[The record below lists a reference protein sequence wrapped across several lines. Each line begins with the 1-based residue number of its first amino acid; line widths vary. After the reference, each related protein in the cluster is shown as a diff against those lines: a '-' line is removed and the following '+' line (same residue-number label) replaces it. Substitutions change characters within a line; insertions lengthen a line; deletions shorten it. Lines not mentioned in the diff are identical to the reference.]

1 MVSSNKKF
9 KVLVSKGRVPLTESP
24 QIHPHITACITIGAA
39 GFVMKPLYI
48 IPKKKTIKG
57 LEEFEGS
64 AYFASS
70 TSGWMNKNLFTYWG
84 LLFLTEISIYRLSL
98 PLKIRNKRILLL
110 LDGHKSR
117 NNYFTAR
124 VFDSFNID
132 ILIFPGHTS
141 HLLQAFDVAVASPL
155 KSAYKR
161 WLILYDLDIEHL
173 LGSLRPKKKL
183 KELRIMMI
191 KCLNNALSE
200 SATLGNIQS
209 GFKSSG
215 VCPLNME
222 APLKSKYAMDNS
234 MRERFPDLYNK
245 IKNGNLVNNHHLNG
259 NSSNLAYVFNAEF
272 GRMPMD
278 DDLKM
283 SIEDIKSKIQYLK
296 SCSVENGKMLTPI
309 PDLLI
314 EENNMIKRI
323 KLDE

>member
-1 MVSSNKKF
+1 
-9 KVLVSKGRVPLTESP
+9 
-24 QIHPHITACITIGAA
+24 
-39 GFVMKPLYI
+39 
-48 IPKKKTIKG
+48 
-57 LEEFEGS
+57 
-64 AYFASS
+64 
-70 TSGWMNKNLFTYWG
+70 
-84 LLFLTEISIYRLSL
+84 
-98 PLKIRNKRILLL
+98 
-110 LDGHKSR
+110 
-117 NNYFTAR
+117 
-124 VFDSFNID
+124 
-132 ILIFPGHTS
+132 
-141 HLLQAFDVAVASPL
+141 
-155 KSAYKR
+155 
-161 WLILYDLDIEHL
+161 
-173 LGSLRPKKKL
+173 
-183 KELRIMMI
+183 
-191 KCLNNALSE
+191 
-200 SATLGNIQS
+200 
-209 GFKSSG
+209 
-215 VCPLNME
+215 ME